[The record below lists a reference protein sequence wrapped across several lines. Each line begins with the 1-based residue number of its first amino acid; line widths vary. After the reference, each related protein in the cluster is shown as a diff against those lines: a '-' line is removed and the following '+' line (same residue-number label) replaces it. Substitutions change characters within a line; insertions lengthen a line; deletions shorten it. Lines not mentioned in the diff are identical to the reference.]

1 MGDSGGGET
10 RRAATSTRSSPVEP
24 LRKPKLKDLITNP
37 QTLANEYGASEDR
50 TIVSSGGVTRNLRED
65 EQRFAKK
72 SDSAFFAGQ
81 DVGDDYY
88 TKPYQD
94 TRTQAQKDKDDR
106 ADARAAKEREKAASA
121 VETVEDEEEEE
132 ETTTPATA
140 VDTAQETVTQL
151 ADTTVS
157 AEAANRPRSQAETEA
172 AADQTAG
179 YKSGTIATS
188 PSGVSNEDTSGLR
201 PKKSA
206 MARVGL
212 LADDDDPKKKKTL
225 IA

>member
-1 MGDSGGGET
+1 MPLDSGGGET
-10 RRAATSTRSSPVEP
+10 RRAATGEKP
-24 LRKPKLKDLITNP
+24 LRTPRLRDVITNP

-50 TIVSSGGVTRNLRED
+50 TIISSGGITRNLRED
-65 EQRFAKK
+65 EKRFQKQA
-72 SDSAFFAGQ
+72 DGN
-81 DVGDDYY
+81 YI

-94 TRTQAQKDKDDR
+94 TRTQAQKDRDDR

-132 ETTTPATA
+132 EEQAATP
-140 VDTAQETVTQL
+140 VETAQQTVQDL
-151 ADTTVS
+151 ADTTQS

-206 MARVGL
+206 MARTGL

>member
-1 MGDSGGGET
+1 MPLDSGGGET
-10 RRAATSTRSSPVEP
+10 RREATGEKP

-50 TIVSSGGVTRNLRED
+50 TIVSSGGITRNLSAD
-65 EQRFAKK
+65 EKRFAKK

-81 DVGDDYY
+81 DVGNDYF
-88 TKPYQD
+88 TKPFQD
-94 TRTQAQKDKDDR
+94 TRTDAQKDKDDR

-132 ETTTPATA
+132 ETTTPANP
-140 VDTAQETVTQL
+140 VDVAQQNVQDL
-151 ADTTVS
+151 ADTTQS
-157 AEAANRPRSQAETEA
+157 AETANRPRSQAENEA
-172 AADQTAG
+172 AANQTAG

-188 PSGVSNEDTSGLR
+188 SSGVSNEDTSGLR

-206 MARVGL
+206 MARTGL
-212 LADDDDPKKKKTL
+212 LTDDDDPKKKKTL

>member
-1 MGDSGGGET
+1 MPLDSGGGET
-10 RRAATSTRSSPVEP
+10 RRSSDPDKP
-24 LRKPKLKDLITNP
+24 LRTPRLRDVITNP

-50 TIVSSGGVTRNLRED
+50 TIISSGGITRNLRED

-106 ADARAAKEREKAASA
+106 ADARRKAAAAAKEAE
-121 VETVEDEEEEE
+121 VEEEEEEDEEEEAA
-132 ETTTPATA
+132 TP

-157 AEAANRPRSQAETEA
+157 AEAANRPRSEAENEA
-172 AADQTAG
+172 IADKNVGA
-179 YKSGTIATS
+179 KSGTIATS
-188 PSGVSNEDTSGLR
+188 PSGISNEDTSGLR

>member
-1 MGDSGGGET
+1 MPLDSGGGGET
-10 RRAATSTRSSPVEP
+10 RRSSDPDNP

-37 QTLANEYGASEDR
+37 QKLANEYGQSEDR
-50 TIVSSGGVTRNLRED
+50 TIVVSADGTERSLSED

-94 TRTQAQKDKDDR
+94 TRTDKDDR

-132 ETTTPATA
+132 EEQAATA

-206 MARVGL
+206 MARTGL

>member
-1 MGDSGGGET
+1 MGDSGGSSSSSGSSGT
-10 RRAATSTRSSPVEP
+10 RRT
-24 LRKPKLKDLITNP
+24 PKLNDFIRNITEPDKLAAEMGTQEVMDKVPQKD
-37 QTLANEYGASEDR
+37 R
-50 TIVSSGGVTRNLRED
+50 
-65 EQRFAKK
+65 RFEIR
-72 SDSAFFAGQ
+72 DGNWI
-81 DVGDDYY
+81 
-88 TKPYQD
+88 TKPYED
-94 TRTQAQKDKDDR
+94 TRSQKDKDKDDR

-206 MARVGL
+206 MARTGL

>member
-1 MGDSGGGET
+1 MGDSGGSSSSSGSSGT
-10 RRAATSTRSSPVEP
+10 RRT
-24 LRKPKLKDLITNP
+24 PKLNDFIRNITEPDKLAAEMGTQEVMDKVPQKD
-37 QTLANEYGASEDR
+37 R
-50 TIVSSGGVTRNLRED
+50 
-65 EQRFAKK
+65 RFEIR
-72 SDSAFFAGQ
+72 DGNWI
-81 DVGDDYY
+81 
-88 TKPYQD
+88 TKPYED
-94 TRTQAQKDKDDR
+94 TRSQKDKDKDDR

-132 ETTTPATA
+132 EEQAATP
-140 VDTAQETVTQL
+140 VEPAQETVTQL

-206 MARVGL
+206 MARTGL

>member
-1 MGDSGGGET
+1 MGDSGGSSGGGET
-10 RRAATSTRSSPVEP
+10 RRAATGEKP
-24 LRKPKLKDLITNP
+24 LRTPRLRDVITNP

-50 TIVSSGGVTRNLRED
+50 TIISSGGITRNLRED
-65 EQRFAKK
+65 EKRFQKQA
-72 SDSAFFAGQ
+72 DGN
-81 DVGDDYY
+81 YI

-94 TRTQAQKDKDDR
+94 TRTDAQKDRDDR

-140 VDTAQETVTQL
+140 VDTAQQNVTQL
-151 ADTTVS
+151 ANTTVS
-157 AEAANRPRSQAETEA
+157 AEASNRPRSQAETEA

-206 MARVGL
+206 MARTGL
-212 LADDDDPKKKKTL
+212 LANDDDPKKKKTL